1 MVHVKRKNFFSYSTK
16 AIKTLGTPSLDDVPT
31 HLISTASA
39 VSELVT
45 PLDTQSLVL
54 LLIGMAI
61 GLVLSAFFS
70 SSEIAF
76 FSVRSAPINGKP
88 EVSTPQ
94 LDRVNKLLETP
105 RRLLST
111 ILIGNTI
118 ANVVV
123 SVLAA
128 VLTGK
133 LLAIYEFP
141 TLIIYG
147 IEVIL
152 VTFLIL
158 ILSEITPK
166 YIAIRN
172 PISLASRF
180 SMPMLVCFY
189 LFKPF
194 SNILAFSTQK
204 LEDIL
209 PKPNTK
215 FSAEDI
221 KAIAEV
227 GEQQGSLEGDERE
240 IIENVI
246 EFGNISVKEIMT
258 SRVDIVAIGTDMS
271 FEEGI
276 GVIKSHSLSRMPLY
290 HDDLDGIVGT
300 INAKDLLP
308 YLRDGSPQHFVSWEA
323 IARKPM
329 FVPMGKKIDDLL
341 KDFQREKTHMAFV
354 VDEYGGTEGLV
365 TLDDVLEEIVGE
377 LTDDSDGS
385 EQEYIEL
392 KNGTFIFDAKIDLDE
407 VSEVLDAELTTDD
420 DEYETLGGLIYHIL
434 ERIPV
439 QGEKMEFN
447 GFELTAQEV
456 VNNRVS
462 KIKVKKIV
470 TQTSAEPQK
479 KES

>member
-1 MVHVKRKNFFSYSTK
+1 M
-16 AIKTLGTPSLDDVPT
+16 DDVPT
-31 HLISTASA
+31 HIISNASA
-39 VSELVT
+39 LSELAT
-45 PLDTQSLVL
+45 PLDTQSLVFL
-54 LLIGMAI
+54 LLGITV
-61 GLVLSAFFS
+61 GLILSAFFS

-76 FSVRSAPINGKP
+76 FSVRTTPNNGKP

-118 ANVVV
+118 SNVVV
-123 SVLAA
+123 SVLSA
-128 VLTGK
+128 VLTGR
-133 LLAIYEFP
+133 LLAIYELP
-141 TLIIYG
+141 MVIIYG
-147 IEVIL
+147 VEVIL

-172 PISLASRF
+172 PISLATKLSG
-180 SMPMLVCFY
+180 PMYFCFY

-194 SNILAFSTQK
+194 SNILAFSTVK
-204 LEDIL
+204 LEDLL

-227 GEQQGSLEGDERE
+227 GEQQGSLEEDERE

-246 EFGNISVKEIMT
+246 EFGNISAREIMT
-258 SRVDIVAIGTDMS
+258 SRVDIVAIGTDMT
-271 FEEGI
+271 FDEGI
-276 GVIKSHSLSRMPLY
+276 GVIKNHSLSRMPLY

-308 YLRDGSPQHFVSWEA
+308 YIREGSPQNFVSWEA

-341 KDFQREKTHMAFV
+341 KDFQREKTHMAIV

-377 LTDDSDGS
+377 LTDDSDGA

-407 VSEVLDAELTTDD
+407 VSEVLDTELTTDD

-447 GFELTAQEV
+447 GLELTAQEV
-456 VNNRVS
+456 INNRVS

-470 TQTSAEPQK
+470 PPTVA
-479 KES
+479 